1 MPHVRDLQRK
11 CHVCVGRHNKKRVA
25 VQMALHGHGQHHVSH
40 YLLCDHMIG
49 LPLTCSDFATS
60 ATHSRPRPCIP
71 SDDLIHRRAK
81 LLDLV
86 PLTCQTLVMN
96 RAEFAAAIDSA
107 IVKATRNQ
115 TDDMKFVTTLRD
127 YIMGLIQVQPLE
139 RSKLKAMLREFIPE
153 GLSAFVDWCGCRLR
167 MIAWIRNM

>member
-1 MPHVRDLQRK
+1 M
-11 CHVCVGRHNKKRVA
+11 
-25 VQMALHGHGQHHVSH
+25 
-40 YLLCDHMIG
+40 
-49 LPLTCSDFATS
+49 
-60 ATHSRPRPCIP
+60 
-71 SDDLIHRRAK
+71 
-81 LLDLV
+81 
-86 PLTCQTLVMN
+86 
-96 RAEFAAAIDSA
+96 
-107 IVKATRNQ
+107 KATRNQ